1 MNSLLKKLLA
11 LFLVIVLVGT
21 NLTILGEYTIALA
34 LSDDELNEQTSSTN
48 HKNVEFDSYFYG
60 NSHNQAFEINSEDA
74 KIYLNVKVNN
84 AGYLENGVVEFQNTN
99 FKLKDGITNDNIQ
112 SIDIENNKIL
122 LNKLNNGSDIVIEL
136 PIEILRKESVSD
148 DYFGKEVTTKFTGT
162 YVDGNGK
169 ENNIE
174 KEVVNKL
181 AWSGT
186 AETELTVEATKFIP
200 YVTDGNYGVMLQTK
214 VNSKVK
220 DNSLPIKNTNLQI
233 SAPTINNMKPT
244 SVTVIATKTEATN
257 GKTDGLDFNNS
268 NYTYDANTGVVTIIN
283 SNNTGDNVSWKE
295 NATDEY
301 LINYIF
307 EGEEIYNFANQNGI
321 NTTVTANA
329 NIAVYNNTD
338 TVLTN
343 TQNADVKFTD
353 KTGDITDF
361 DISAPSSVSKGH
373 IYANYDADEKI
384 ETEYYTKYIA
394 TVNSS
399 KITNSIEFVQGYDS
413 FVTDKDSIGTT
424 TVGSSNYAYN
434 KRVEISQA
442 IFNKILG
449 EDGLV
454 TVKDSKGVE
463 LGKINKESTLENG
476 NYVLNINPGSNN
488 KLSIETSTPISEG
501 QLEINIVKELSGNID
516 YSKEQMK
523 NFAKLRLE
531 LEGNTNTTKYKGNAE
546 IALEEPETKVD
557 LEVSKTDLT
566 TVVENKN
573 VEIRAT
579 LDTSSEYNA
588 LFKNPTLKITL
599 PEAIKEINLKSSNI
613 LLANGLKI
621 KDTKVSEK
629 DGKKVINVELEGTQ
643 TEYSLNADYKGAIV
657 VLNTDLTL
665 DTLTPSGNDKI
676 TMQYENNND
685 TATEP
690 EGTLD
695 ETVNYVAPTGVV
707 AANGISNYKEGA
719 DEILSMSDEAQT
731 AEIDAYASKRVA
743 TMTGIIINNYENN
756 IGNVVVLGRL
766 PAEGNTKIDTSNAL
780 GSTFTIP
787 LATQLSLTG
796 VDAANYKVYY
806 SDNVNATRDLEDGNN
821 GWTEE
826 GTTNSKSF
834 LIVFAEDYKMA
845 EGTRIDFTYDI
856 TIPENLEPNSASY
869 GMYKVYYN
877 NESEIGA
884 MPESKESAIIGI
896 KTEAGPQLSA
906 DISANID
913 TVREGQIVKMTATVK
928 NTGEQ
933 TAHNVRVR
941 IPEPQYATF
950 VEFVVNSEFREL
962 EDETLTREIG
972 NIEPGEER
980 QVSYYIKIDDQAIA
994 WVDGE
999 LTPEEEEKFEEAN
1012 KFPKTIVHKLEVIT
1026 DDLKNPINSKEYN
1039 MEINDGS
1046 IRVELISDVAD
1057 NIVLN
1062 NGKEINFHIS
1072 VTNISNEA
1080 NLQNVAV
1087 KLALPE
1093 GMEYVSSSILDVST
1107 GEESTDGVEFDE
1119 STNTLTIKIGAL
1131 DVYQYMLLKVK
1142 ITDYAG
1148 QMRLMA
1154 VATADNVDEQ
1164 YSNVFE
1170 HGAEIVKLE
1179 VSELTSTPRYVKEK
1193 ENITYSFTVRNNG
1206 QTTATNV
1213 NIIDALPEGVKL
1225 VKAIYNYNNTGDIS
1239 VTTLENGRLLIPID
1253 YFDPGTTTEVTIV
1266 VQASYLPNQ
1275 NDLEVR
1281 NRILVQ
1287 ADGMEEIQSNEVV
1300 NIIEYNPD
1308 TYHPGVGNP
1317 DTPGGQTSNRYRITG
1332 TAWIDGNQNGK
1343 RDDNEGTVSGI
1354 QVILL
1359 NKNNN
1364 SVVQD
1369 VDTGEAKITTT
1380 SDMGTYQFTNLQPGE
1395 YMVVFVYDSSTYSL
1409 TQYQAQGVDAAYN
1422 SDVIDINLTLN
1433 GERRIAAITDTIRIT
1448 DDNARD
1454 IDIGMYEAEK
1464 FDLRLDKYVSKVT
1477 LSTPTI
1483 GTSVYE
1489 HNNLKVAQVEVLGQN
1504 LGKSTAAVEYTIV
1517 VTNEGSVAGYVRNI
1531 VDYIPK
1537 GFSFSTE
1544 LNKDWYLSDNGNI
1557 YNASLEN
1564 TRIEPGATQE
1574 IKLVLSVNIT
1584 EDKLGITSNTAE
1596 IYETYNEQGLQDIDS
1611 EEANG
1616 ATNEDD
1622 MSKADLV
1629 LGLVTGKIITYTAL
1643 IIAVI
1648 AILIIG
1654 IYEIK
1659 KHVLNKK
1666 G

>member
-21 NLTILGEYTIALA
+21 NLAILGEYTIALA

-84 AGYLENGVVEFQNTN
+84 AGYLENGVIEFQNTN
-99 FKLKDGITNDNIQ
+99 FKIKDGIQSDYIQ

-186 AETELTVEATKFIP
+186 AEAELTVEATKFIP

-413 FVTDKDSIGTT
+413 FVTDKDSIGST

-941 IPEPQYATF
+941 IPEPHYMSF
-950 VEFVVNSEFREL
+950 VELRLNSNFAPV
-962 EDETLTREIG
+962 DEEVPLIREIG
-972 NIEPGEER
+972 DLEPNEEK
-980 QVSYYIKIDDQAIA
+980 QVSYYLKVEDSAIRDYSSSDENA
-994 WVDGE
+994 VSPD
-999 LTPEEEEKFEEAN
+999 
-1012 KFPKTIVHKLEVIT
+1012 FPKSVEHSLEIFT
-1026 DDLKNPINSKEYN
+1026 DELKNPIPSNVYT
-1039 MEINDGS
+1039 MQIDDGS
-1046 IRVELISDVAD
+1046 ISISMVPSVEDDAVLKNGDEIEFIITLYNIKNLESINNVVAK
-1057 NIVLN
+1057 IVLPSGLEYTSATIKN
-1062 NGKEINFHIS
+1062 SLMDENGI
-1072 VTNISNEA
+1072 
-1080 NLQNVAV
+1080 
-1087 KLALPE
+1087 
-1093 GMEYVSSSILDVST
+1093 
-1107 GEESTDGVEFDE
+1107 TDGISFNE
-1119 STNTLTIKIGAL
+1119 TTRTLQFNLGAL
-1131 DVYQYMLLKVK
+1131 ERVKYILLSTKVIDDTGDIRMLTTATGDDVEE
-1142 ITDYAG
+1142 
-1148 QMRLMA
+1148 
-1154 VATADNVDEQ
+1154 N

-1170 HGAEIVKLE
+1170 HKIEPVKLE
-1179 VSELTSTPRYVKEK
+1179 VSELTSTPRYVKER
-1193 ENITYSFTVRNNG
+1193 EDITYKFSVTNTGNS
-1206 QTTATNV
+1206 QATNLK
-1213 NIIDALPEGVKL
+1213 IIDEIPDGIRKVNATYTYNGDTAAVSSIVDGKL
-1225 VKAIYNYNNTGDIS
+1225 TIEINW
-1239 VTTLENGRLLIPID
+1239 L
-1253 YFDPGTTTEVTIV
+1253 DPGDTTEVEIV
-1266 VQASYLPNQ
+1266 ATTDFLPDK
-1275 NDLEVR
+1275 NDKEIR
-1281 NRILVQ
+1281 NKILVQ
-1287 ADGMEEIQSNEVV
+1287 SDSMDDIETNEVV
-1300 NIIEYNPD
+1300 NYIEYNTD
-1308 TYHPGVGNP
+1308 INHPGEGSG
-1317 DTPGGQTSNRYRITG
+1317 TPGQSTNRYRITG
-1332 TAWIDGNQNGK
+1332 TAWIDSNQDGR
-1343 RDDNEGTVSGI
+1343 RDEGEEIVSGI
-1354 QVILL
+1354 QVYLL
-1359 NKNNN
+1359 NQRQNTI
-1364 SVVQD
+1364 VQD
-1369 VDTGEAKITTT
+1369 VDTNEPKITTT
-1380 SDMGTYQFTNLQPGE
+1380 SSTGKYEFSNLEPGN
-1395 YMVVFVYDSSTYSL
+1395 YLVIFVYDSSRYSL
-1409 TQYQAQGVDAAYN
+1409 TEYQAQGVDAAYN

-1666 G
+1666 R